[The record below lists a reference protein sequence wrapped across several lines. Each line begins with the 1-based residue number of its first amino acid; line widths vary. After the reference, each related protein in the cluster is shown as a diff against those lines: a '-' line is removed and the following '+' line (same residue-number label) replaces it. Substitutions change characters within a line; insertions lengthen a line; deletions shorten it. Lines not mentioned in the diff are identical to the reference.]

1 MQAHDDA
8 ELVRRALSADRSA
21 EALLYRRHAA
31 RIARTAARLLRSHS
45 EAQDVVHDTFIAA
58 FSALEQLR
66 DPRGFAG
73 WLLQISI
80 RLAHRRL
87 RRDRLL
93 RRLGFV
99 GWTEDAC
106 LAQLAESDAPPE
118 VRAELALLDALL
130 QRMRSAQR
138 IAWMLRRVDG
148 YRLEEVAEA
157 CDVSLATA
165 KRWISAADA
174 LVRAHVNLEEA
185 DDA

>member
-99 GWTEDAC
+99 VEGYARDYLMIAGKWEDHI
-106 LAQLAESDAPPE
+106 LT
-118 VRAELALLDALL
+118 
-130 QRMRSAQR
+130 
-138 IAWMLRRVDG
+138 
-148 YRLEEVAEA
+148 
-157 CDVSLATA
+157 SLTNP
-165 KRWISAADA
+165 RWQP
-174 LVRAHVNLEEA
+174 R
-185 DDA
+185 